1 MAHALAT
8 GFTAAEIEQLRAAAP
23 LFERL
28 AQRT

>member
-1 MAHALAT
+1 MARASAT